1 VISSNQADLR
11 LIKQEME
18 RIGVSEK
25 GRNLM
30 LKKASFWAIEVEKVS
45 FPAANILKQQMLS
58 LGGEVCLKKEVIVG
72 EKKKSNL
79 LILGNQKQ
87 LEELAEK
94 IASQPFGLKEIG
106 RKVKEVMI
114 DYSSSAEKKIKWGT
128 RELPWGRRTLVMGI
142 LNVTPDSFSDGGC
155 FLEKDKAIAQ
165 GMKMVEE
172 GADLIDIGGES
183 SRPGA
188 KRISDKE
195 EKKRILPVLSSLRK
209 KTKVLISVDT
219 YKSSVAEAAIKEGA
233 DLINDISALRFDP
246 KLKEVIAKYQVP
258 VVLMHMKGTPRTM
271 QKNPSYQNLIAEMI
285 EFLRKQIEVAEKSG
299 ISREK
304 VIVDPGIGFG
314 KTVAH
319 NLEIIRRLREFKS
332 LGRPVLLGPSRKSF
346 IGLTLNLPVSE
357 RLEGTLATLAYAVA
371 QGVDLVRV
379 HDVKEAKRIIKMTE
393 EICHLLSCSPL

>member
-1 VISSNQADLR
+1 
-11 LIKQEME
+11 
-18 RIGVSEK
+18 
-25 GRNLM
+25 
-30 LKKASFWAIEVEKVS
+30 
-45 FPAANILKQQMLS
+45 
-58 LGGEVCLKKEVIVG
+58 
-72 EKKKSNL
+72 
-79 LILGNQKQ
+79 
-87 LEELAEK
+87 
-94 IASQPFGLKEIG
+94 
-106 RKVKEVMI
+106 
-114 DYSSSAEKKIKWGT
+114 
-128 RELPWGRRTLVMGI
+128 MGI